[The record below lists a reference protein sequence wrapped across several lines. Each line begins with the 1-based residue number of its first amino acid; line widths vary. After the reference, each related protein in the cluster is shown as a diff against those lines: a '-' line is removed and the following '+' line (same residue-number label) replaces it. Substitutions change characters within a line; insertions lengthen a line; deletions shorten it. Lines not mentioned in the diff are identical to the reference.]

1 MESSPESRGS
11 QTSGVLPILFVQ
23 AKRINPFLAG
33 RLEVLQTSN
42 QRTKLQLR
50 TNPIKTFPKEAS
62 RFCKPRSSTHRQK
75 LHTNP
80 IKSFAAPPL
89 FSALRR
95 CPCRDGTLRVLFA
108 AFGGLFLPAA
118 TIPAASR
125 LLWRQAAFVT
135 FLWKVCPCRDST
147 RSLPGTSAYKKAHLS
162 VDFFCCQSNY
172 FLRFASRVASSSSR
186 PFGMVSPILA

>member
-1 MESSPESRGS
+1 MC
-11 QTSGVLPILFVQ
+11 
-23 AKRINPFLAG
+23 
-33 RLEVLQTSN
+33 
-42 QRTKLQLR
+42 
-50 TNPIKTFPKEAS
+50 EAWAMYAEP
-62 RFCKPRSSTHRQK
+62 RFAEPR
-75 LHTNP
+75 
-80 IKSFAAPPL
+80 
-89 FSALRR
+89 FSAKSTRR
-95 CPCRDGTLRVLFA
+95 MPSRQGQNFRQEIFNVFLPYFLYFTKSRKKA
-108 AFGGLFLPAA
+108 AEPPKNAAKGGFFLPAA